1 MVLPE
6 IRLLQAAIV
15 LAEEL
20 NFSRA
25 AERLRID
32 QSTLSKRI
40 MELEGLVGLR
50 LFERNHQLV
59 ELTEPG
65 RHFVQEARNA
75 LLHAERAVLS
85 ARAASRGA
93 EEVLNLG
100 KSAYIDPYLVTTL
113 LSIQLPLFPGL
124 KIKQWS
130 NYSHE
135 LAHQVALGKLDMALV
150 TAVPDTPKLNLLVV
164 ADAPIYIALSKQ
176 HPLAN
181 RKELRLEDIRDYDWI
196 LPAPHVNPHF
206 YEMIRAT
213 ASERGIV
220 APDIHHVM
228 TAEEAPELVLSHTG
242 VAFLTRAS
250 AWRIA
255 RDGVTMRPLAEE
267 GLRFVTKLA
276 TRADNKSRLVSEFV
290 RAAGRKLGSARP
302 VQQGRLPLA
311 G

>member
-1 MVLPE
+1 MELPD
-6 IRLLQAAIV
+6 IRLFQAAIV

-32 QSTLSKRI
+32 QSTLSRRI
-40 MELEGLVGLR
+40 MELEGMVGLR
-50 LFERNHQLV
+50 LFERNHQVV

-65 RHFVQEARNA
+65 RHFVQEARHA

-85 ARAASRGA
+85 ATAASRGA
-93 EEVLNLG
+93 DDVLNLG
-100 KSAYIDPYLVTTL
+100 KSAYTDPYLVSTL

-130 NYSHE
+130 HYSHE

-150 TAVPDTPKLNLLVV
+150 TAVPDTPKLNLLMV
-164 ADAPIYIALSKQ
+164 ADAPIYIALSKDS
-176 HPLAN
+176 HLRSN
-181 RKELRLEDIRDYDWI
+181 KELRLEDLSGQDWI
-196 LPAPHVNPHF
+196 LPAPHVNPHLH
-206 YEMIRAT
+206 EMIQGVR
-213 ASERGIV
+213 SERGIPV
-220 APDIHHVM
+220 PEVHHVM
-228 TAEEAPELVLSHTG
+228 TAEEASELILAHKG
-242 VAFLTRAS
+242 AAFLTRGG

-267 GLRFVTKLA
+267 RLRLVTKLA
-276 TRADNKSRLVSEFV
+276 TSADNKSRLVSEFV
-290 RAAGRKLGSARP
+290 RAAGRKLASTRP
-302 VQQGRLPLA
+302 AQQARLPLA